1 MPTDNGYSNQKKKG
15 IAQFETVHNLGS
27 GAYGKSI
34 APKSLYQ
41 ISLVSESI
49 VSVSDI
55 LGSDGQVQFWNIQ
68 ITAHGAAVGNVLRIN
83 AGALINAEY
92 EIIKVINANNF
103 YILPITD
110 IKPAALDSAVI
121 MGWVTTRVTSDGSAN
136 VVVAPTAVSY
146 NLDGSLQTVDQD
158 TSVPANNKALPSLGF
173 ILKDGDQVPIT
184 KDTVTPA
191 NTVGLPVEIVG
202 ASGAEINIT
211 AGDINIQTTDVGVNF
226 DSMRIGDG
234 SGNYIEVNASNEA
247 LVHDADALT
256 KLQSID
262 DKIIDDGAIITSN
275 CSTTPLAGGAS
286 FTGTA
291 FEVTKYSAINVGVF
305 SDVASA
311 TNGVKVEFSPDGTN
325 WDHSHSTTYTAASG
339 VGYIFNCEFKYAR
352 VVYTNGSSAQSSFRL
367 QTIAKKNF
375 TKPSLYTVNQSVTG
389 NMFVE
394 LGKNVI
400 VGETTGGGGGFVNVK
415 VNPSGA
421 LAVEA
426 SLAAG
431 TNNIGDVDVLS
442 LPSIPAGTNNI
453 GDVDVA
459 SLPVS
464 FNTGAA
470 DATTQRVVIAS
481 SQTVPISA
489 ASLPL
494 PSGAATDAKLDTIIT
509 AIGNTNTKLDSIETN
524 TSPELNSHST
534 QTVTSASAVTFTAP
548 AGAKR
553 MVIQNSLN
561 AGGAI
566 RFVASANT
574 PTASS
579 GFYLGVGQSTSE
591 IAAGSF
597 KAIATTAS
605 EDGDVTVIWFV

>member
-1 MPTDNGYSNQKKKG
+1 MSFLYLYPPTSVTVPPLTFIQDGNSTQVSQDTSNPANNIPLPVDDISGNVLLSSIDSELQTISVIDFSTAAKQDALLAELQLK
-15 IAQFETVHNLGS
+15 ADLTETQPV
-27 GAYGKSI
+27 
-34 APKSLYQ
+34 
-41 ISLVSESI
+41 SLVSI
-49 VSVSDI
+49 P
-55 LGSDGQVQFWNIQ
+55 L
-68 ITAHGAAVGNVLRIN
+68 
-83 AGALINAEY
+83 
-92 EIIKVINANNF
+92 
-103 YILPITD
+103 
-110 IKPAALDSAVI
+110 
-121 MGWVTTRVTSDGSAN
+121 
-136 VVVAPTAVSY
+136 
-146 NLDGSLQTVDQD
+146 
-158 TSVPANNKALPSLGF
+158 
-173 ILKDGDQVPIT
+173 
-184 KDTVTPA
+184 
-191 NTVGLPVEIVG
+191 
-202 ASGAEINIT
+202 ASGASTEAKQDT
-211 AGDINIQTTDVGVNF
+211 
-226 DSMRIGDG
+226 
-234 SGNYIEVNASNEA
+234 GNTS
-247 LVHDADALT
+247 LS
-256 KLQSID
+256 SID
-262 DKIIDDGAIITSN
+262 GKIIEDGTIITSN
-275 CSTTPLAGGAS
+275 SSTTPLGSNAV
-286 FTGTA
+286 FTGSA
-291 FEVTKYSAINVGVF
+291 FEVTKYSAINVGVY

-325 WDHSHSTTYTAASG
+325 WDHSHSTTYSAVSG
-339 VGYIFNCEFKYAR
+339 IGYIFNCEYKYAR
-352 VVYTNGSSAQSSFRL
+352 VVYTNGTSAQGSFRL
-367 QTIAKKNF
+367 QTIVKKNF
-375 TKPSLYTVNQSVTG
+375 TGSSLYTIDQSVSG
-389 NMFVE
+389 NMFAS

-400 VGETTGGGGGFVNVK
+400 IGKSTAGGGTFVDVK

-421 LAVEA
+421 LTVEA
-426 SLAAG
+426 SL
-431 TNNIGDVDVLS
+431 S
-442 LPSIPAGTNNI
+442 AGTNNI

-481 SQTVPISA
+481 SQTVPVSV

-494 PSGAATDAKLDTIIT
+494 PTGAATDAKLDTIIT
-509 AIGNTNTKLDSIETN
+509 TLTSTNTKLDSIETN

-553 MVIQNSLN
+553 MVIQNSLA